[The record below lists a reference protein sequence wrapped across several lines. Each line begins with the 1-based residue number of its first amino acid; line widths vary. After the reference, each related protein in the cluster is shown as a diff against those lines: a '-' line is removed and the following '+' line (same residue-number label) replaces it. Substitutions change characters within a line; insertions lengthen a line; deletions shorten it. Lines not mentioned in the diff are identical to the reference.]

1 MPTFLSFEF
10 WKPRLARDLPR
21 RVKRRV
27 DLASL
32 RAARVLEPDACV
44 LGLAGPLRVWCVPW
58 RLDREEDRRGWA
70 ADEKIDPRLAGL

>member
-1 MPTFLSFEF
+1 M
-10 WKPRLARDLPR
+10 
-21 RVKRRV
+21 KRRL

-58 RLDREEDRRGWA
+58 RLDRGKIVVAPA